1 MSDDLFDG
9 PAAPDPDP
17 DRGYADFEFERRFF
31 VRDLPAELKDA
42 PALIVQSY
50 FLADDGYAL
59 RVRVQ
64 ADDVDADLTADTD
77 PAELLRAHTSE
88 IDFAAVTVK
97 GPAVGGT
104 RYEAE
109 RELDPRVGVEL
120 VRRGGAPIVKVRYAA
135 WLGADGWSIDVF
147 GGANHPLVVAEC
159 ERSGPVTSLQI
170 PDFCVTEITDDR
182 RFSNES
188 LSMEPYSAW
197 APSFAAE
204 LATEGPVF
212 RQDFGP
218 NTHLRL

>member
-1 MSDDLFDG
+1 MSDDRFDE
-9 PAAPDPDP
+9 AAPTDA

-31 VRDLPAELKDA
+31 VRDLPEELRDA

-64 ADDVDADLTADTD
+64 AGDIDADLTGETD
-77 PAELLRAHTSE
+77 PAEILRAHKGD

-97 GPAVGGT
+97 GPAAGGT

-109 RELDPRVGVEL
+109 RQLEPSIGVEL
-120 VRRGGAPIVKVRYAA
+120 VQRGGAPVVKVRYAA

-159 ERSGPVTSLQI
+159 ERSGPVTGLQI

-182 RFSNES
+182 RVSNES
-188 LSMEPYSAW
+188 LAMEPYSGW
-197 APSFAAE
+197 APAFAAE
-204 LATEGPVF
+204 LERTGPMF

>member
-9 PAAPDPDP
+9 PDAPDPDP

-64 ADDVDADLTADTD
+64 
-77 PAELLRAHTSE
+77 AELLRAHTSE

-159 ERSGPVTSLQI
+159 ERSGPVTGLQI

-188 LSMEPYSAW
+188 LAMEPYSAW

-204 LATEGPVF
+204 LANEGPVF

>member
-1 MSDDLFDG
+1 MSDDRFDE
-9 PAAPDPDP
+9 PAAADP

-31 VRDLPAELKDA
+31 VRDLPADLRDA

-64 ADDVDADLTADTD
+64 AGGTDADLTADTD
-77 PAELLRAHTSE
+77 PAEILGAHLAK

-109 RELDPRVGVEL
+109 RQLDPSVGVEL
-120 VRRGGAPIVKVRYAA
+120 VRRGGAPVVKVRYAA

-147 GGANHPLVVAEC
+147 GGANHPLVIAEC
-159 ERSGPVTSLQI
+159 ERSGPVTGLQI

-188 LSMEPYSAW
+188 LATEPYRAW
-197 APSFAAE
+197 APLFAAE
-204 LATEGPVF
+204 LAGDGPVF

>member
-1 MSDDLFDG
+1 MSDDRFDEPG
-9 PAAPDPDP
+9 QADP

-31 VRDLPAELKDA
+31 VRDLPAELRDA
-42 PALIVQSY
+42 PAFIVQSY
-50 FLADDGYAL
+50 FLADAGYAL

-64 ADDVDADLTADTD
+64 AGGVDADLTGETD
-77 PAELLRAHTSE
+77 PVEILRAHLGD

-109 RELDPRVGVEL
+109 RELDPSVGVEL
-120 VRRGGAPIVKVRYAA
+120 VRRGGAPIVKIRYAA

-159 ERSGPVTSLQI
+159 ERSGPVTGLQI

-188 LSMEPYSAW
+188 LAIEPYSAW
-197 APSFAAE
+197 APAFATE
-204 LATEGPVF
+204 LASHGPVF

>member
-1 MSDDLFDG
+1 MSDDRFDEPG
-9 PAAPDPDP
+9 QADP

-31 VRDLPAELKDA
+31 VRDLPAELRDA

-50 FLADDGYAL
+50 FLADAGYAL

-64 ADDVDADLTADTD
+64 AGGIDVDLTGETD
-77 PAELLRAHTSE
+77 PAEILRAHTGD

-109 RELDPRVGVEL
+109 RELDPSVGLEL
-120 VRRGGAPIVKVRYAA
+120 VRRGGALIVKTRYAA

-147 GGANHPLVVAEC
+147 GGANHPLVIAEC
-159 ERSGPVTSLQI
+159 ERSGPVTGLQI

-188 LSMEPYSAW
+188 LAMEPYSAW
-197 APSFAAE
+197 APAFATE
-204 LATEGPVF
+204 LATHGPVF

>member
-1 MSDDLFDG
+1 MSDDRFDE
-9 PAAPDPDP
+9 PAPADA

-31 VRDLPAELKDA
+31 VRDLPAEIRDA

-64 ADDVDADLTADTD
+64 AGDVDAELSGGTD
-77 PAELLRAHTSE
+77 PAEILRAHTGD

-97 GPAVGGT
+97 GPAAGGT

-109 RELDPRVGVEL
+109 RELDPKIGVEL
-120 VRRGGAPIVKVRYAA
+120 VQRGGAPIVKVRYAA

-188 LSMEPYSAW
+188 LATEPYSAW

-204 LATEGPVF
+204 LERDGPVF

-218 NTHLRL
+218 NTHLRF

>member
-1 MSDDLFDG
+1 MSDDRFDEPG
-9 PAAPDPDP
+9 PADP

-31 VRDLPAELKDA
+31 VRDLPAELRDA

-50 FLADDGYAL
+50 FLADAGYAL

-64 ADDVDADLTADTD
+64 AGGIDVDLTGETD
-77 PAELLRAHTSE
+77 PAEILRAHTGD

-109 RELDPRVGVEL
+109 RELDPSVGLEL
-120 VRRGGAPIVKVRYAA
+120 VRRGGALIVKTRYAA

-147 GGANHPLVVAEC
+147 GGANHPLVIAEC
-159 ERSGPVTSLQI
+159 ERSGPVTGLQI

-188 LSMEPYSAW
+188 LAMEPYSAW
-197 APSFAAE
+197 APAFATE
-204 LATEGPVF
+204 LATHGPVF

>member
-64 ADDVDADLTADTD
+64 AGDVDADLTADTD

>member
-1 MSDDLFDG
+1 MSDDRFDE
-9 PAAPDPDP
+9 PAPADA

-31 VRDLPAELKDA
+31 VRDLPGELRDA

-64 ADDVDADLTADTD
+64 AGDIDVDLTGDTD
-77 PAELLRAHTSE
+77 PAEILRAHVAD

-109 RELDPRVGVEL
+109 RELDPSIGVEL
-120 VRRGGAPIVKVRYAA
+120 VRRGGAPIVKVRYAV

-188 LSMEPYSAW
+188 LAMEPYSAW

-204 LATEGPVF
+204 LASDGPVF

-218 NTHLRL
+218 NTHLRF